1 MNEDNDGNWGHV
13 DHVFLSPGVSV
24 FVFNM
29 KNLGVT
35 ELLDVTCLFA
45 VTLVIVTVFI
55 GSYPTMLVDHLDLL
69 FSLFVV

>member
-1 MNEDNDGNWGHV
+1 MQFRMVVSQLLVSEGLKLGMNEDNDSNSGHV

-35 ELLDVTCLFA
+35 ELLVYLQW
-45 VTLVIVTVFI
+45 
-55 GSYPTMLVDHLDLL
+55 
-69 FSLFVV
+69 

>member
-1 MNEDNDGNWGHV
+1 MNEDNDSNSGHV

-35 ELLDVTCLFA
+35 ELLVYLQW
-45 VTLVIVTVFI
+45 
-55 GSYPTMLVDHLDLL
+55 
-69 FSLFVV
+69 